1 MEGVLQKEF
10 LAKIVF
16 SNSEKLAQ
24 LNKIIHPLVKD
35 SFIQWCDSI
44 SADIVF
50 KESALLFESNAY
62 VDLDMVV
69 CVICPKEICLN
80 RVIKRD
86 MITKEDVLRRM
97 KNQFSDSKKKKLS
110 DYVILN
116 DNKELLMP
124 QIIDMLTAIGVKIN
138 IE

>member
-1 MEGVLQKEF
+1 M
-10 LAKIVF
+10 
-16 SNSEKLAQ
+16 
-24 LNKIIHPLVKD
+24 
-35 SFIQWCDSI
+35 
-44 SADIVF
+44 
-50 KESALLFESNAY
+50 FESNAY